1 MKTNPIKLEKKLK
14 LKFSDQKIFIK
25 SLTHKSFDSINNNEK
40 IEFLGDRVLGLI
52 IAKKLLE
59 LYPDEKEGVLDKK
72 FASLVNKKKCL
83 EIAKK
88 IELEKYILVLN
99 PKNKKIEIEDKIVA
113 DCLEALIGAI
123 YLDKGLNFTEKF
135 ILNLWSEHI
144 TASVITQIDA
154 KTKLQEYS
162 LKIFKVLPIYKLISN
177 TGPRHKPLF
186 KVAVKLKNTK
196 FFTAEGTSKKDA
208 EQNAASLCLQ
218 DIFKK
223 MNWDDSA
230 YLVSKNRY
238 SENSIIAEVFTEN
251 HGKISGIIFG
261 GTSKKIK
268 NYLQIGNKIY
278 VNYNSKSVTRIG
290 YFKIE
295 ILKALTPLYFD
306 QNQKLSCITSAMHL
320 IKLLTAEAQSNKEIF
335 KLIDKFFE
343 ILNSENWIQKYIFW
357 ELELLK
363 LLGYDLE
370 LKTMAE
376 KEIVDSE
383 VNYYVKS
390 STEKKSIP
398 NFLIDEND
406 MDINLNNLL
415 KGLKLVSD
423 YLEKSIL
430 KPNNLNLPTSRTHF
444 INLLK

>member
-1 MKTNPIKLEKKLK
+1 
-14 LKFSDQKIFIK
+14 
-25 SLTHKSFDSINNNEK
+25 
-40 IEFLGDRVLGLI
+40 
-52 IAKKLLE
+52 
-59 LYPDEKEGVLDKK
+59 
-72 FASLVNKKKCL
+72 
-83 EIAKK
+83 
-88 IELEKYILVLN
+88 
-99 PKNKKIEIEDKIVA
+99 
-113 DCLEALIGAI
+113 
-123 YLDKGLNFTEKF
+123 
-135 ILNLWSEHI
+135 
-144 TASVITQIDA
+144 
-154 KTKLQEYS
+154 
-162 LKIFKVLPIYKLISN
+162 
-177 TGPRHKPLF
+177 
-186 KVAVKLKNTK
+186 
-196 FFTAEGTSKKDA
+196 
-208 EQNAASLCLQ
+208 
-218 DIFKK
+218 

-268 NYLQIGNKIY
+268 NYLQIGNKVH
-278 VNYNSKSVTRIG
+278 VNYNSKSVNRIG

-306 QNQKLSCITSAMHL
+306 ENQKLSCITSAMHL

-343 ILNSENWIQKYIFW
+343 ILTSDNWIKKYIFW

-370 LKTMAE
+370 LRNIAE
-376 KEIVDSE
+376 KEVNDNEI
-383 VNYYVKS
+383 NYYVKS
-390 STEKKSIP
+390 STEKKNIP
-398 NFLIDEND
+398 NFLIDEN
-406 MDINLNNLL
+406 NLDVNLKNLL

-430 KPNNLNLPTSRTHF
+430 KPNNLNLPTSRTDF

>member
-1 MKTNPIKLEKKLK
+1 
-14 LKFSDQKIFIK
+14 
-25 SLTHKSFDSINNNEK
+25 
-40 IEFLGDRVLGLI
+40 
-52 IAKKLLE
+52 
-59 LYPDEKEGVLDKK
+59 
-72 FASLVNKKKCL
+72 
-83 EIAKK
+83 
-88 IELEKYILVLN
+88 
-99 PKNKKIEIEDKIVA
+99 
-113 DCLEALIGAI
+113 
-123 YLDKGLNFTEKF
+123 
-135 ILNLWSEHI
+135 
-144 TASVITQIDA
+144 
-154 KTKLQEYS
+154 
-162 LKIFKVLPIYKLISN
+162 
-177 TGPRHKPLF
+177 
-186 KVAVKLKNTK
+186 
-196 FFTAEGTSKKDA
+196 
-208 EQNAASLCLQ
+208 
-218 DIFKK
+218 

-306 QNQKLSCITSAMHL
+306 ENQTLSCITSAMHL

-335 KLIDKFFE
+335 NLIDKFFE
-343 ILNSENWIQKYIFW
+343 ILTYDNWIQKYIFW

-370 LKTMAE
+370 LKNMVK

-383 VNYYVKS
+383 INYFVKS
-390 STEKKSIP
+390 STEKNIIP
-398 NFLIDEND
+398 NFLIEEN
-406 MDINLNNLL
+406 NLDVNLKNLL

>member
-1 MKTNPIKLEKKLK
+1 
-14 LKFSDQKIFIK
+14 
-25 SLTHKSFDSINNNEK
+25 
-40 IEFLGDRVLGLI
+40 
-52 IAKKLLE
+52 
-59 LYPDEKEGVLDKK
+59 
-72 FASLVNKKKCL
+72 
-83 EIAKK
+83 
-88 IELEKYILVLN
+88 
-99 PKNKKIEIEDKIVA
+99 
-113 DCLEALIGAI
+113 
-123 YLDKGLNFTEKF
+123 
-135 ILNLWSEHI
+135 
-144 TASVITQIDA
+144 
-154 KTKLQEYS
+154 
-162 LKIFKVLPIYKLISN
+162 
-177 TGPRHKPLF
+177 
-186 KVAVKLKNTK
+186 
-196 FFTAEGTSKKDA
+196 
-208 EQNAASLCLQ
+208 
-218 DIFKK
+218 
-223 MNWDDSA
+223 MNWDDNA

-306 QNQKLSCITSAMHL
+306 ENQKLSCITSAMHL

-343 ILNSENWIQKYIFW
+343 ILTSDNWIQKYILW

-370 LKTMAE
+370 LKTMVE

-383 VNYYVKS
+383 VNYFVKS

-398 NFLIDEND
+398 NFLIDENNID
-406 MDINLNNLL
+406 VNLKNLL

>member
-1 MKTNPIKLEKKLK
+1 M
-14 LKFSDQKIFIK
+14 
-25 SLTHKSFDSINNNEK
+25 HW
-40 IEFLGDRVLGLI
+40 G
-52 IAKKLLE
+52 
-59 LYPDEKEGVLDKK
+59 
-72 FASLVNKKKCL
+72 C
-83 EIAKK
+83 
-88 IELEKYILVLN
+88 
-99 PKNKKIEIEDKIVA
+99 
-113 DCLEALIGAI
+113 
-123 YLDKGLNFTEKF
+123 
-135 ILNLWSEHI
+135 
-144 TASVITQIDA
+144 
-154 KTKLQEYS
+154 
-162 LKIFKVLPIYKLISN
+162 
-177 TGPRHKPLF
+177 
-186 KVAVKLKNTK
+186 
-196 FFTAEGTSKKDA
+196 
-208 EQNAASLCLQ
+208 
-218 DIFKK
+218 FKK

-306 QNQKLSCITSAMHL
+306 ENQKLSCITSAMHL

-343 ILNSENWIQKYIFW
+343 ILTYDNWIQKYIFW

-370 LKTMAE
+370 LKNMVE

-383 VNYYVKS
+383 INYFVKS

-398 NFLIDEND
+398 NFLIDES
-406 MDINLNNLL
+406 NLDVNLKNLL

>member
-1 MKTNPIKLEKKLK
+1 
-14 LKFSDQKIFIK
+14 
-25 SLTHKSFDSINNNEK
+25 
-40 IEFLGDRVLGLI
+40 
-52 IAKKLLE
+52 
-59 LYPDEKEGVLDKK
+59 
-72 FASLVNKKKCL
+72 
-83 EIAKK
+83 
-88 IELEKYILVLN
+88 
-99 PKNKKIEIEDKIVA
+99 
-113 DCLEALIGAI
+113 
-123 YLDKGLNFTEKF
+123 
-135 ILNLWSEHI
+135 
-144 TASVITQIDA
+144 
-154 KTKLQEYS
+154 
-162 LKIFKVLPIYKLISN
+162 
-177 TGPRHKPLF
+177 
-186 KVAVKLKNTK
+186 
-196 FFTAEGTSKKDA
+196 
-208 EQNAASLCLQ
+208 
-218 DIFKK
+218 

-306 QNQKLSCITSAMHL
+306 ENQKLSCITSAMHL

-398 NFLIDEND
+398 NFLIDENN
-406 MDINLNNLL
+406 MDVNLKIYLKVSSLL
-415 KGLKLVSD
+415 VITLKKV
-423 YLEKSIL
+423 
-430 KPNNLNLPTSRTHF
+430 F
-444 INLLK
+444 

>member
-1 MKTNPIKLEKKLK
+1 
-14 LKFSDQKIFIK
+14 
-25 SLTHKSFDSINNNEK
+25 
-40 IEFLGDRVLGLI
+40 
-52 IAKKLLE
+52 
-59 LYPDEKEGVLDKK
+59 
-72 FASLVNKKKCL
+72 
-83 EIAKK
+83 
-88 IELEKYILVLN
+88 
-99 PKNKKIEIEDKIVA
+99 
-113 DCLEALIGAI
+113 
-123 YLDKGLNFTEKF
+123 
-135 ILNLWSEHI
+135 
-144 TASVITQIDA
+144 
-154 KTKLQEYS
+154 
-162 LKIFKVLPIYKLISN
+162 
-177 TGPRHKPLF
+177 
-186 KVAVKLKNTK
+186 
-196 FFTAEGTSKKDA
+196 
-208 EQNAASLCLQ
+208 
-218 DIFKK
+218 

-398 NFLIDEND
+398 NFLIDENN
-406 MDINLNNLL
+406 MHVNLKNLL

>member
-1 MKTNPIKLEKKLK
+1 
-14 LKFSDQKIFIK
+14 
-25 SLTHKSFDSINNNEK
+25 
-40 IEFLGDRVLGLI
+40 
-52 IAKKLLE
+52 
-59 LYPDEKEGVLDKK
+59 
-72 FASLVNKKKCL
+72 
-83 EIAKK
+83 
-88 IELEKYILVLN
+88 
-99 PKNKKIEIEDKIVA
+99 
-113 DCLEALIGAI
+113 
-123 YLDKGLNFTEKF
+123 
-135 ILNLWSEHI
+135 
-144 TASVITQIDA
+144 
-154 KTKLQEYS
+154 
-162 LKIFKVLPIYKLISN
+162 
-177 TGPRHKPLF
+177 
-186 KVAVKLKNTK
+186 
-196 FFTAEGTSKKDA
+196 
-208 EQNAASLCLQ
+208 
-218 DIFKK
+218 
-223 MNWDDSA
+223 MNWDDTA

-306 QNQKLSCITSAMHL
+306 ENQKLSCITSAMHL

-343 ILNSENWIQKYIFW
+343 ILTSDNWIQKYIFW

-398 NFLIDEND
+398 NFLIDENNID
-406 MDINLNNLL
+406 VNLKNLL